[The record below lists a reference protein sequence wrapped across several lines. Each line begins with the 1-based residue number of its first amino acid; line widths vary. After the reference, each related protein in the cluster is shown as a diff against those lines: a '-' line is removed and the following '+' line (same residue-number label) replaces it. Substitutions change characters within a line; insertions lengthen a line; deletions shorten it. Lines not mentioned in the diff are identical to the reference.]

1 MASNSIVFRD
11 LGKVLSERLGTN
23 IDLNQILSDEF
34 GDNFYS
40 DMQSRRSALSTLD
53 SELAIRETEL
63 RDLFKDSVYDSDS
76 IIEGIKRFSFNGEND
91 EVLSKNLALKL
102 FGDGANTAM
111 QGKAKDAIL
120 SYNRT
125 YTNYFNAFVDDAT
138 KISKVGA
145 AIREDKMVYTVGVM
159 TGKGK
164 LKEFILDSQQ
174 WDKFMHQRESFG
186 LYRDEKGNI
195 SLGLHHSLDGKYS
208 REYGLNA
215 STLASNLQRAISGD
229 TMSGRKALALHGVS
243 DVRQEIW
250 DALKNSEIFS
260 QSSIV
265 KFWETG
271 NSEDL
276 VSLYQSRKYEI
287 LNSGI
292 WDPVYQ
298 KGLSAESR
306 AAKIQE
312 ILSNQQSQGF
322 ILENVYGG
330 ARGDNMLAASINGD
344 NFATQQKFF
353 GNAGN
358 IFGFSI
364 MSYAAMDNAL
374 SFYSNEKM
382 IAEESERI
390 AENIANSRSG
400 QQAIEA
406 EGRLLAYQQGAY
418 MLADMGLISYE
429 EADEIA
435 EEAAEQSS
443 EEEFSEEE

>member
-1 MASNSIVFRD
+1 MASSSIVFRD
-11 LGKVLSERLGTN
+11 LSKVLSERLGTN

-34 GDNFYS
+34 GDNFYG

-53 SELAIRETEL
+53 SELALRETEL

-76 IIEGIKRFSFNGEND
+76 IIEGIKRFSFNGEDD
-91 EVLSKNLALKL
+91 EVLSRNLASKL
-102 FGDGANTAM
+102 FGDGANAAM

-145 AIREDKMVYTVGVM
+145 AIRQDKTLYTVGVM

-164 LKEFILDSQQ
+164 LKEFILDSEQ

-208 REYGLNA
+208 KEYGLNA
-215 STLASNLQRAISGD
+215 STLASNLQRAMSGD
-229 TMSGRKALALHGVS
+229 TMSGRKALAMHGVS

-250 DALKNSEIFS
+250 DALKN
-260 QSSIV
+260 
-265 KFWETG
+265 
-271 NSEDL
+271 
-276 VSLYQSRKYEI
+276 RKYEL
-287 LNSGI
+287 LNNGI

-298 KGLSAESR
+298 KGLTPEARAE
-306 AAKIQE
+306 KIQE
-312 ILSNQQSQGF
+312 ILMNQQSQGF

-330 ARGDNMLAASINGD
+330 ARGDNMLAAGINGD

-364 MSYAAMDNAL
+364 MSYTAMDNAL

-390 AENIANSRSG
+390 AENIVNSKSG
-400 QQAIEA
+400 QRAIEA

-435 EEAAEQSS
+435 EEAAEQSG
-443 EEEFSEEE
+443 EEEIPEEE